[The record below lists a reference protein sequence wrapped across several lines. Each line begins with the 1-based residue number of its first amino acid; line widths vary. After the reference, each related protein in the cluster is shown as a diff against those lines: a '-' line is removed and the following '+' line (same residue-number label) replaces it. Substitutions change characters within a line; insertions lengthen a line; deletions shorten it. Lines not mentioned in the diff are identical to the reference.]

1 MKKNILLVLIILV
14 FTGKSIAQNCE
25 YTEYYP
31 LVELARK
38 NYSDKKYK
46 EAEKNFKLAFTKTK
60 HPFGTDL
67 HLAFA
72 IAHKRKNMEWAE
84 QIAIQLAK
92 GGVPLR
98 YFRYH
103 KKYKWYNQF
112 SADFKTYSHY
122 YKENYNQ
129 KLRDDF
135 LSLLKRDKEF
145 NSKYHDWRTRKIELT
160 LNELINRASEII
172 SDFKQM
178 TDKYGFPNEKI
189 MGYHYVRRKNSI
201 EHYDSFALIIHIYQR
216 GVLIFENEIDKIVC
230 DGGLHP
236 NYEDTLKKIRGFGN
250 STGVK
255 QEMKARYAKFRG
267 TE

>member
-1 MKKNILLVLIILV
+1 MKKHILLILIILT
-14 FTGKSIAQNCE
+14 FSAKSIAQDCE

-38 NYSDKKYK
+38 NYSGKKYK
-46 EAEKNFKLAFTKTK
+46 EAEKNFKLAFKKTN
-60 HPFGTDL
+60 HPFGADL

-72 IAHKRKNMEWAE
+72 VAQKLKNSEWAE
-84 QIAIQLAK
+84 QIAIRLAK

-103 KKYKWYNQF
+103 KKYEWYDKF
-112 SADFKTYSHY
+112 SADFNTYSDY

-129 KLRDDF
+129 KLRDKF
-135 LSLLKRDKEF
+135 LSLLNRDNEF
-145 NSKYHDWRTRKIELT
+145 NSKYHDWRTREIELS
-160 LNELINRASEII
+160 LDELINGASEII

-178 TDKYGFPNEKI
+178 TDEYGFPNERL
-189 MGYHYVRRKNSI
+189 MGYNYIPRKNSI
-201 EHYDSFALIIHIYQR
+201 ERYHSGALIIHIYQR
-216 GVLIFENEIDKIVC
+216 GVLVFENEIHEIVC

-236 NYEDTLKKIRGFGN
+236 NYQETLKKIRGFGN
-250 STGVK
+250 STGVE
-255 QEMKARYAKFRG
+255 QEMKARYAKYRG